1 MYPSIMQFGYLYSRK
16 DDRLAVCF
24 EALVLSFAP
33 IMAWDDPLGERITPL
48 VKGTEFTRPM
58 DVISLTFYIGR
69 RAEVFRQK
77 KGGRVKGRE
86 SGHLRSQEDDLNTES
101 G

>member
-1 MYPSIMQFGYLYSRK
+1 MQFGYLYSRK

-48 VKGTEFTRPM
+48 VKGTEFTRLM
-58 DVISLTFYIGR
+58 DEISLTFCIGR
-69 RAEVFRQK
+69 LTKFFR
-77 KGGRVKGRE
+77 
-86 SGHLRSQEDDLNTES
+86 
-101 G
+101 